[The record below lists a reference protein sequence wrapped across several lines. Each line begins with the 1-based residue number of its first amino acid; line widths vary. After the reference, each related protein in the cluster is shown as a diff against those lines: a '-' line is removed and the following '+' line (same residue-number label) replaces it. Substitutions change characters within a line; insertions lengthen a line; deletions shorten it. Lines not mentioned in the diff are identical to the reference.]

1 MVGLPIEVML
11 IFLIIIYVIQ
21 GAQFINMRLYWQPYI
36 WGPKPGSRDSEI
48 SDLDPEISVLNP
60 GLGVFR
66 DMDITPI
73 TDTCHGGWSMVLVVM
88 DHESRSSMT
97 G

>member
-1 MVGLPIEVML
+1 M
-11 IFLIIIYVIQ
+11 
-21 GAQFINMRLYWQPYI
+21 
-36 WGPKPGSRDSEI
+36 EI

-73 TDTCHGGWSMVLVVM
+73 TDTCHGGWSVVLVVM
-88 DHESRSSMT
+88 DQESRTSMT
-97 G
+97 VYSQIFFHFVLYFFLQLILELELRL